1 MSLVQSRIGG
11 SVIPRTRVAQGQKAV
26 SNSRFSKFKVY
37 SVLDIEKSASKP
49 KGKPIK
55 LDYSPKNDVKS
66 LQEDIVHNVEY
77 TVGADKLKVQ
87 DKQAYQAVAWSVRER
102 LIEAFNTTQ
111 EYWK

>member
-11 SVIPRTRVAQGQKAV
+11 QVIPKTRVTQGQKAV
-26 SNSRFSKFKVY
+26 ASSRFGRFKVC

-49 KGKPIK
+49 KSIH
-55 LDYSPKNDVKS
+55 LDYKPKNDVKS
-66 LQEDIVHNVEY
+66 IEEDIVHNVEY

-102 LIEAFNTTQ
+102 LIEAFNITQ